1 MANPSSKR
9 VIFCGLAGVK
19 GESGAAQVK
28 GARWSGKRRGISFDN
43 DVLLPPRLASAVD
56 VTVVKP
62 LKAIALEDVSEHIH
76 IQSRL
81 AGGSPFDQQYKGL
94 TKDTLITQMVAALE
108 TARRGLVADT
118 ASERVNRATASI
130 NQLIRTV

>member
-1 MANPSSKR
+1 MLSDK
-9 VIFCGLAGVK
+9 LVK
-19 GESGAAQVK
+19 QV
-28 GARWSGKRRGISFDN
+28 SFK
-43 DVLLPPRLASAVD
+43 LP
-56 VTVVKP
+56 
-62 LKAIALEDVSEHIH
+62 ALEDVSEHIH